1 MDEQPIKF
9 KVLVLGD
16 MSVGKTCFLI
26 RFCDGKFA
34 EGGLATIGIDFRNKY
49 LMHNNKKIELEL
61 WDTAGQER
69 FRCITKNYF
78 KGTDGIILIYDLTNR
93 TTFTNVKNMCC
104 TYEKS
109 VIYLFMR

>member
-1 MDEQPIKF
+1 MDEKPIKF

-49 LMHNNKKIELEL
+49 LMHNNKKIE
-61 WDTAGQER
+61 
-69 FRCITKNYF
+69 
-78 KGTDGIILIYDLTNR
+78 
-93 TTFTNVKNMCC
+93 
-104 TYEKS
+104 
-109 VIYLFMR
+109 